1 MENLLLSGFQ
11 NTISIHCYYLR
22 LKAWVQRDVAGTSL
36 LQRDSG
42 KQILG
47 LSSLAYKKG
56 ENAKMLSVVPGSVG
70 PLLFFSLPPG
80 FTIRMK

>member
-56 ENAKMLSVVPGSVG
+56 GNAKMLSVVPGSVG